1 MHYLVT
7 GATGFIGSHLTA
19 RLLAEGHVVTALVR
33 TPEQARGLARYG
45 VRPYIGNVLD
55 KASVRRAMYRAQGVF
70 HLAAY
75 VRLGTRHRQWAEEV
89 NVTGTR
95 HVLEVMREQRV
106 PRGVYTSTLAI
117 NGDTRGRV
125 VDEFYHGD
133 GRLPTIYQRTKWQ
146 AHHGVALPMMSGGL
160 PLVIVMPGAVYG
172 PGDRSDLARAF
183 TSYLRGRLRVV
194 PTRTAF
200 CWAHVE
206 DVAVGLLAAMERG
219 RPGAT
224 YLMCGP
230 AHRLRDALAL
240 AGRVAGRRPAPWP
253 LPARLLRPVAWGA
266 QGLAYAVPP
275 LRGPAEKLRL
285 AAGSTHLGT
294 DARARA
300 ELGFSAR
307 SLEEGMPETVR
318 ALLTDLFSTP

>member
-45 VRPYIGNVLD
+45 VRPYIGDIRD

-75 VRLGTRHRQWAEEV
+75 VRIGTRHRQWAEEV

-117 NGDTRGRV
+117 NGDTGGRV
-125 VDEFYHGD
+125 VDESYRGR

-146 AHHGVALPMMSGGL
+146 AHHEVALPMMSAGL

-183 TSYLRGRLRVV
+183 TSYLRGRLPLA

-206 DVAVGLLAAMERG
+206 DVASGLLAAMERG
-219 RPGAT
+219 RPGST
-224 YLMCGP
+224 YIMGGP
-230 AHRLRDALAL
+230 PHPLRHALAL
-240 AGRVAGRRPAPWP
+240 AGQAAGRHAPYPMPAS
-253 LPARLLRPVAWGA
+253 LLRPAAWGA
-266 QGLAYAVPP
+266 QGLSCVVPP
-275 LRGPAEKLRL
+275 LRGPAEKLHL
-285 AAGSTHLGT
+285 AAGDTHLGT

-300 ELGFSAR
+300 ELGFRPR

-318 ALLTDLFSTP
+318 ALLQDVFAAR

>member
-7 GATGFIGSHLTA
+7 GATGFIGRHLAA

-33 TPEQARGLARYG
+33 TREQAKGLAPYG
-45 VRPYIGNVLD
+45 VRPYIGDVLD
-55 KASVRRAMYRAQGVF
+55 KASVRRAMYRAEGVF

-75 VRLGTRHRQWAEEV
+75 VRIGTRYRQWAEEV

-117 NGDTRGRV
+117 NGDTGGRV
-125 VDEFYHGD
+125 VDESYRGQ

-146 AHHGVALPMMSGGL
+146 AHHEVALPMMSAGL

-172 PGDRSDLARAF
+172 PGDRSDLARAI
-183 TSYLRGRLRVV
+183 TSYLRGRLRVA

-200 CWAHVE
+200 CWAHVD
-206 DVAVGLLAAMERG
+206 DVAAGLLAAMERG
-219 RPGAT
+219 RPGST
-224 YLMCGP
+224 YIMCGP
-230 AHRLRDALAL
+230 AHRLREALAL
-240 AGRVAGRRPAPWP
+240 AGRVAGRRAAPWP
-253 LPARLLRPVAWGA
+253 VPAFLLRPAAGGA
-266 QGLAYAVPP
+266 QGLSYAVPP
-275 LRGPAEKLRL
+275 LRGLAEKLRL
-285 AAGSTHLGT
+285 AAGSTQLGT

-300 ELGFSAR
+300 ELGFRPR

-318 ALLTDLFSTP
+318 ALLQDVFAAP

>member
-33 TPEQARGLARYG
+33 TPDQARGLARYG
-45 VRPYIGNVLD
+45 VRPYVGDVLD
-55 KASVRRAMYRAQGVF
+55 KASLRRAMYRAQGVF

-75 VRLGTRHRQWAEEV
+75 VRIGTRYRQWAEEV

-106 PRGVYTSTLAI
+106 PRGVYTSTLAV

-125 VDEFYHGD
+125 VDESYHSN
-133 GRLPTIYQRTKWQ
+133 GRLPTVYQRTKWQ
-146 AHHGVALPMMSGGL
+146 AHHRVAVPMISGGL

-172 PGDRSDLARAF
+172 PGDRSDLARVF
-183 TSYLRGRLRVV
+183 TSYLRGRLPVA

-206 DVAVGLLAAMERG
+206 DVAAGLLAAMEKG

-224 YLMCGP
+224 YIMGGP
-230 AHRLRDALAL
+230 AHRLREALAL
-240 AGRVAGRRPAPWP
+240 AGRTAGRRHAPRP
-253 LPARLLRPVAWGA
+253 LPARLLRPAAWGA
-266 QGLAYAVPP
+266 RALASAVPP
-275 LRGPAEKLRL
+275 LRGPAEKLSL
-285 AAGSTHLGT
+285 GAGSTHLGS

-300 ELGFSAR
+300 ELGFAPR
-307 SLEEGMPETVR
+307 SLAEGLPETVR
-318 ALLTDLFSTP
+318 ALLQDLFSAP